1 MTVEIQSRR
10 PVSVKYIQDET
21 CELRRKKRCAM
32 AVESRVGGQYRLINI
47 KGEDDRA
54 KRNIPWQL
62 RVEQKASGNK
72 IRLYIW
78 QKTTEKECAMTVGN
92 RIEGQ

>member
-1 MTVEIQSRR
+1 
-10 PVSVKYIQDET
+10 
-21 CELRRKKRCAM
+21 M

-62 RVEQKASGNK
+62 RVEQKASENIKG
-72 IRLYIW
+72 
-78 QKTTEKECAMTVGN
+78 ED
-92 RIEGQ
+92 